1 MTLEDIRDGLH
12 QALIRGDEP
21 YTMADL
27 EDDLTKGDAML
38 WMGERCALVTA
49 EYIIDG
55 VRCHHV
61 WLSCG
66 ALDEMVTLEPGI
78 AAYARARG
86 CSYASINGRKGWE
99 RVFAGRG
106 FTSGDGELRKTL

>member
-1 MTLEDIRDGLH
+1 MTLEEIRDGLE
-12 QALIRGDEP
+12 QALARSGEP
-21 YTMADL
+21 YTIADL
-27 EDDLTKGDAML
+27 ENDLTNGDAML
-38 WMGERCALVTA
+38 WLGERSALVTA

-66 ALDEMVTLEPGI
+66 ALGELVTLEPGI

-99 RVFAGRG
+99 RVFARRG
-106 FTSGDGELRKTL
+106 FTPSDGELRKAL